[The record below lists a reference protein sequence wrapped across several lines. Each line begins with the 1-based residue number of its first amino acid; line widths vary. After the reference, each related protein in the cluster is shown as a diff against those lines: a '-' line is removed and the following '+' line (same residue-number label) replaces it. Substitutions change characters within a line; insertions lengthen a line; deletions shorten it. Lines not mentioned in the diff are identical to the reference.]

1 MIGSRMDYCRGS
13 SAVKT
18 RNQGA
23 GMILDLSFVVSDGW
37 PAIEQVRDGFQAL
50 TVHPATGM
58 SKALGN

>member
-1 MIGSRMDYCRGS
+1 
-13 SAVKT
+13 
-18 RNQGA
+18 
-23 GMILDLSFVVSDGW
+23 MILDLSFVVSDGW